1 MIHGTVP
8 DNFASSGAAVG
19 HRAGRSTPKISNELR
34 SLYLR
39 RRRAF
44 WQPHRSMRL
53 KKTAANHSATV
64 IIQHNA
70 SDIDILPAFPASAK

>member
-8 DNFASSGAAVG
+8 DSLVRFVRRSGG
-19 HRAGRSTPKISNELR
+19 PPRRAIDTKDLERVR

-44 WQPHRSMRL
+44 SQPHRSMRL
-53 KKTAANHSATV
+53 KKIAV

-70 SDIDILPAFPASAK
+70 RDLDTLPAFRASTK